1 MRTYRERPRNR
12 KNIEKYLASNP
23 HISLKDIARG
33 FYIDGSG
40 HRKYLGFTDG
50 MRTQSRKMLSEV
62 KKNSRVRIE
71 GKYIGLDTGNK
82 NYIYRFGLNECDTE
96 RKILHWVHH
105 LSRKSWVTKKI
116 LDDFVVSVCQHH
128 NINIVNRNL
137 KPAEKRN
144 KQ

>member
-1 MRTYRERPRNR
+1 MTTYRERPRNR

-23 HISLKDIARG
+23 RISLSDIARG
-33 FYIDGSG
+33 YYIDGFG
-40 HRKYLGFTDG
+40 HRQHFWFTSG
-50 MRTQSRKMLSEV
+50 IRTQARKMLSEA
-62 KKNSRVRIE
+62 KNNSRVRIE

-105 LSRKSWVTKKI
+105 LIVKSWVTKDM
-116 LDDFVVSVCQHH
+116 LDDFIVLACRYH

-137 KPAEKRN
+137 NPAEEGN